1 MPTYFF
7 TNKGDRMKA
16 SLLLALAVPLLVSG
30 PLMAR
35 DVSLSLTNES
45 VKAQVNATNSSAEL
59 AYGGGYTYHEGSRH
73 IANVDFHA
81 QGRTAIGNLPTT
93 AGVGLRGIAYD
104 DDDRSDG
111 GGLGL
116 GGFGSINIPQVPGL
130 SVNGDLHF
138 APSILSFGD
147 TDQLISLSAS
157 VSYRVIRNAEFFGGY
172 RYLNVE
178 FDKAGNHDKTLDS
191 GIMAGL
197 KILF

>member
-1 MPTYFF
+1 M
-7 TNKGDRMKA
+7 KGRLLSTLTV
-16 SLLLALAVPLLVSG
+16 SLLAAAPAVAS
-30 PLMAR
+30 
-35 DVSLSLTNES
+35 DFSLSLTNES
-45 VKAQVNATNSSAEL
+45 VKAQVNATDSASEL
-59 AYGGGYTYHEGSRH
+59 AFGGGYTYHEGGRH
-73 IANVDFHA
+73 IGNLDFHA

-104 DDDRSDG
+104 DDDNSDG

-116 GGFGSINIPQVPGL
+116 GGFASVNIPQVPGL

-147 TDQLISLSAS
+147 ADNVISLSAN

-172 RYLNVE
+172 RYLNADLEDRGRDDV
-178 FDKAGNHDKTLDS
+178 TLDS
-191 GIMAGL
+191 GVMAGL